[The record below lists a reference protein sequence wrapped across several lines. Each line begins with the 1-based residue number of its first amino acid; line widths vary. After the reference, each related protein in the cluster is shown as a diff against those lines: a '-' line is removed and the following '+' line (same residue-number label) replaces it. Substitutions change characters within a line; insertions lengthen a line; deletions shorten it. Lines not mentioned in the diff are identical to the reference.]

1 MNYLPTSSCQRSLW
15 TAPKIDWKESQE
27 TSKIFVRKFREEATK
42 VNLSLIFRK
51 DKGYLRVEIEWHLN
65 QGWHDLYVFT
75 IWNRVTFEF
84 PIPLQGQSFL
94 NSHWMRIQ
102 IPNSTSLSF
111 WGPLCYVRSDK
122 GYLVLYRVIRLLLH
136 LSRDTGPAERFKS
149 WLGHPYIVGITCRS
163 IGRGF
168 E

>member
-1 MNYLPTSSCQRSLW
+1 MCSVRGVHKLRWQVFVFFDHLPPYVDIFYLTNVDKKLTFLNYLPTSSCQRSLW

-27 TSKIFVRKFREEATK
+27 TSKNFVRKFREETTK

-84 PIPLQGQSFL
+84 PIPLQGQSLL
-94 NSHWMRIQ
+94 NSHW
-102 IPNSTSLSF
+102 NSFILRNARAIF
-111 WGPLCYVRSDK
+111 
-122 GYLVLYRVIRLLLH
+122 
-136 LSRDTGPAERFKS
+136 
-149 WLGHPYIVGITCRS
+149 
-163 IGRGF
+163 
-168 E
+168 